1 MLKYVE
7 LKFQSF
13 YNEVDSI
20 KLFGALIDAYS
31 NLYNDLKEF
40 INKFENNKI
49 LISSL
54 FPKEKDVFL
63 FPKPILNLDKKFI
76 SGDKKEKLEK
86 IKFIK
91 AFKKLKYISKKELE
105 KILNEGK
112 YSKEILEDFYKIF
125 KNNQDKLE
133 YKFKSIEIPRV
144 TINRITSSSKIF
156 YESGKI
162 LENNH
167 SLFFLVKYEDEEDFE
182 KIVNCLKL
190 LEDRGIS
197 PNISVG
203 FGKFKLIACDNFF
216 INSDG
221 DKKYLLSKTSLDKGD
236 NLESNSLYSL
246 KEIKGF
252 SSNSYYI
259 PPNLFLVE
267 GSCISGRI
275 NGQIIK
281 IPNENSIR
289 YLLYG
294 KPLFFGCN

>member
-63 FPKPILNLDKKFI
+63 FPKPILNLDKKFV
-76 SGDKKEKLEK
+76 SGNKKEKLEK

-91 AFKKLKYISKKELE
+91 TFRKLKYVSKEELE

-112 YSKEILEDFYKIF
+112 YSEEILENFL
-125 KNNQDKLE
+125 KNNQDE
-133 YKFKSIEIPRV
+133 YRDKFELVEIPKV
-144 TINRITSSSKIF
+144 TINRVTNSSEIF

-162 LENNH
+162 LRVNCT
-167 SLFFLVKYEDEEDFE
+167 LFFLVKYEENSDFE
-182 KIVNCLKL
+182 KIINCLKL

-203 FGKFKLIACDNFF
+203 LGKFKLINYGNFS
-216 INSDG
+216 INSNG
-221 DKKYLLSKTSLDKGD
+221 NRKYLLSKTCLGSGD
-236 NLESNSLYSL
+236 NLDSNSLYSL

-252 SSNSYYI
+252 SNKCYI

-267 GSCISGRI
+267 GSCVSGTI
-275 NGQIIK
+275 KGKIIK
-281 IPNENSIR
+281 LPDEKNIK

-294 KPLFFGCN
+294 KPLFFDCS